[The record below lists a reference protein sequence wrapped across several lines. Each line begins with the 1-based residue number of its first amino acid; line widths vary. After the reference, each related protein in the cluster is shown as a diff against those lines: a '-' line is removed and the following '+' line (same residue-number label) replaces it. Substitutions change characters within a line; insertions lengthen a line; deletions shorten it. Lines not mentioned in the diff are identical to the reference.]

1 MLLESSHPGKR
12 GDRGSKARTELMSIW
27 QGSLLDLPAS
37 SNHLKQMEKNSLKF
51 YWSLSGLSEAFT
63 YCNCELGVKEA

>member
-27 QGSLLDLPAS
+27 QGFLLDLPAS
-37 SNHLKQMEKNSLKF
+37 SNHLKQMEKNRNLKL
-51 YWSLSGLSEAFT
+51 YWSLSGLREAFA
-63 YCNCELGVKEA
+63 YCKLSAKGA